1 MCEKSPDSYISH
13 HGTYAPAAPVE
24 ARVVISVVGGPRVAA
39 ADYEPG
45 PDESVGAKL
54 LRAQLS
60 AERAEAAVAQAAAV
74 RAAEAAATERV
85 RAQCAEELERAL
97 EAARAKA
104 AVAQA
109 KAVRAAEERCA
120 GERVVAVQTAV
131 EEVAHDFAI
140 EPELVAHSRMN
151 TSVAS
156 AFEAA
161 AASAA
166 AAVAAAAR
174 LRDGE
179 APPPKEKPTGGKELF
194 FF

>member
-1 MCEKSPDSYISH
+1 M
-13 HGTYAPAAPVE
+13 
-24 ARVVISVVGGPRVAA
+24 
-39 ADYEPG
+39 
-45 PDESVGAKL
+45 
-54 LRAQLS
+54 
-60 AERAEAAVAQAAAV
+60 
-74 RAAEAAATERV
+74 RAAEAAATER
-85 RAQCAEELERAL
+85 ACAPQCAEELERAL
-97 EAARAKA
+97 EAARAEA

-166 AAVAAAAR
+166 AAAVAAAAAR
-174 LRDGE
+174 RRGAAAEGE
-179 APPPKEKPTGGKELF
+179 ALPAARSCSSSD
-194 FF
+194 

>member
-1 MCEKSPDSYISH
+1 MASTGDSLGALGLLGFRTS
-13 HGTYAPAAPVE
+13 GKRSSRAAPAAPPAHPHPPALVAASSAGGASAGSTAAAPAAPAPVE

-97 EAARAKA
+97 EAARAGGRP
-104 AVAQA
+104 QA
-109 KAVRAAEERCA
+109 GGARGGGARADDGWSPCR
-120 GERVVAVQTAV
+120 RR
-131 EEVAHDFAI
+131 
-140 EPELVAHSRMN
+140 SR
-151 TSVAS
+151 
-156 AFEAA
+156 
-161 AASAA
+161 
-166 AAVAAAAR
+166 
-174 LRDGE
+174 
-179 APPPKEKPTGGKELF
+179 KWPTICHRA
-194 FF
+194 